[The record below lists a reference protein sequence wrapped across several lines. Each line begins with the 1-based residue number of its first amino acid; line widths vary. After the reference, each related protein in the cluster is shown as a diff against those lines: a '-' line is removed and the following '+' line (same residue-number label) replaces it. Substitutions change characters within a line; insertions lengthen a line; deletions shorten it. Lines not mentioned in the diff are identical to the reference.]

1 MAKYFQ
7 VVRTDF
13 CGRVTGEIFSD
24 PRKAIERFIHDSRQ
38 GSTYP
43 DIIFRAIDS
52 PVVTMATDKI
62 TMVFLEKINKFREWD
77 VTFSCEDPAGLNL
90 ASRKISEGHGGI
102 YFSDTVVYNYK
113 TGDIIAELHQ

>member
-1 MAKYFQ
+1 MAQYFQ

-24 PRKAIERFIHDSRQ
+24 PRKAIERFIQDSQHR
-38 GSTYP
+38 STYP

-62 TMVFLEKINKFREWD
+62 TMVFLEKISRFNDWN
-77 VTFSCEDPAGLNL
+77 VTFSCEEPGGLDL
-90 ASRKISEGHGGI
+90 SSRKIIGRPEGV

-113 TGDIIAELHQ
+113 TGKVIAELHQ

>member
-13 CGRVTGEIFSD
+13 CGRVTGEVFSD
-24 PRKAIERFIHDSRQ
+24 PRDAIRQFIWDSQRR
-38 GSTYP
+38 STYP

-62 TMVFLEKINKFREWD
+62 TMVFLEKINRFNDWNI
-77 VTFSCEDPAGLNL
+77 TFSCEDPKSLDL
-90 ASRKISEGHGGI
+90 SSRKITEGHNGT
-102 YFSDTVVYNYK
+102 YFSDTVIYDYK
-113 TGDIIAELHQ
+113 TGKIIAELHQ